1 MYVFHTDTRVHWTIA
16 ESDDDECPTPSRSL
30 NLDGLSENNNSVNS
44 CDDGLCLHCVE
55 GLDFDVGKYKG
66 RIQEYLGAAR
76 GKEVS
81 FAKMVRERTPAEI
94 ARLFLATV
102 HLAGE
107 GNIDITN
114 RQMDKL
120 KISTHQN

>member
-1 MYVFHTDTRVHWTIA
+1 MSFA
-16 ESDDDECPTPSRSL
+16 ESDNEDCPTPSRSL

-44 CDDGLCLHCVE
+44 SSCDDGGLCLHCVE

-66 RIQEYLGAAR
+66 RIREYLGTSR

-81 FAKMVRERTPAEI
+81 FAKMVRDRTPSEI

-107 GNIDITN
+107 GNIEITN
-114 RQMDKL
+114 EQMDMFN
-120 KISTHQN
+120 ISMLENKT